1 MAEADTEMRQRLL
14 PKDNEDE
21 NNGTEN
27 LPLSAKIKLARKAHK
42 DPLYVRVLEVLM
54 VIFTLLGGAY
64 CWFYFDNVHF
74 HVTHAYA
81 HMGYDVAQHQIGQRY
96 LHGKGVERHA
106 DKAMEWFKKASDQGH
121 AHAAYNLAI
130 GHLKGYK
137 TDLKP
142 GESHKLITHA
152 AANGVREA
160 HDVLNSVCTKGGCY

>member
-1 MAEADTEMRQRLL
+1 MADQDVRQRLL
-14 PKDNEDE
+14 SEREEANVKWDPQS
-21 NNGTEN
+21 
-27 LPLSAKIKLARKAHK
+27 LPLKAKLKLARKANE
-42 DPLYVRVLEVLM
+42 DPTYVRVLEVLM
-54 VIFTLLGGAY
+54 VIFTVVGALY

-81 HMGYDVAQHQIGQRY
+81 HLGYDVAQHQVGQRY
-96 LHGKGVERHA
+96 LHGKGVEKHP

-121 AHAAYNLAI
+121 PHAAYNLAV

-137 TDLKP
+137 TELRP
-142 GESHKLITHA
+142 GESHRLITHA